1 MYKRQIEASEILF
14 GKDTAEQLKNIE
26 ERDLLDIFEG
36 VPQFLASNEDFVSGV
51 QIIDLL
57 AQKSKVFQ
65 SNGEARRMLQSNAVS
80 INKLKVGADKVLVV
94 DDLINGKYILVQK
107 GKKNYFLLKVV

>member
-1 MYKRQIEASEILF
+1 M
-14 GKDTAEQLKNIE
+14 
-26 ERDLLDIFEG
+26 LDIFEG
-36 VPQFLASNEDFVSGV
+36 VPQFDISKSDLVSGI

-57 AQKSKVFQ
+57 AQKSEVFQ

-80 INKLKVGADKVLVV
+80 INKLKVGADKVIGV
-94 DDLINGKYILVQK
+94 DDLLNGKYILVQK

>member
-1 MYKRQIEASEILF
+1 M
-14 GKDTAEQLKNIE
+14 
-26 ERDLLDIFEG
+26 DIFEG
-36 VPQFLASNEDFVSGV
+36 VPQFDIAKSDIEPGI

-65 SNGEARRMLQSNAVS
+65 SNGEARRMLHSNAVYL
-80 INKLKVGADKVLVV
+80 NKLKVSADKVLCL
-94 DDLINGKYILVQK
+94 DDLIKGKYILVQK